1 MSKEKTKAIKK
12 KASRRQKKDWIAAYI
27 FIAPVT
33 IGLLIFYVWPFIQNF
48 WFSFNDVNK
57 FNMATFCGLD
67 NYKKL
72 FEEPDLMLA
81 LKNTILYAV
90 ITVPIGL
97 FISLLL
103 ATLLNSKIKGKGI
116 YRTIY
121 FLPSITM
128 AAAVALVW
136 KLIFNGDYGILN
148 TVLEFFGVEGKRWL
162 TDPST
167 ALFCVMMVGIWSGA
181 GYNMIILLAGMQ
193 GVSNSYY
200 EAAEI
205 DGAGPV
211 QKFFK
216 ITIPLVSP
224 TIFFVTITGLIG
236 AFQVF
241 DTLYMMIDIDKN
253 PAFNAVKTTNVL
265 FYQNA
270 FTYGYKGY
278 AAAISIL
285 MFVIIMIITAIQ
297 LWGQKKWVNYD

>member
-103 ATLLNSKIKGKGI
+103 ATLLNSKI
-116 YRTIY
+116 
-121 FLPSITM
+121 
-128 AAAVALVW
+128 
-136 KLIFNGDYGILN
+136 
-148 TVLEFFGVEGKRWL
+148 
-162 TDPST
+162 
-167 ALFCVMMVGIWSGA
+167 
-181 GYNMIILLAGMQ
+181 
-193 GVSNSYY
+193 
-200 EAAEI
+200 
-205 DGAGPV
+205 
-211 QKFFK
+211 
-216 ITIPLVSP
+216 
-224 TIFFVTITGLIG
+224 
-236 AFQVF
+236 
-241 DTLYMMIDIDKN
+241 
-253 PAFNAVKTTNVL
+253 
-265 FYQNA
+265 
-270 FTYGYKGY
+270 
-278 AAAISIL
+278 
-285 MFVIIMIITAIQ
+285 
-297 LWGQKKWVNYD
+297 